1 MDGTKTVIQQTT
13 KTITTTAQNVSPPF
27 KKRAANAPVIPSYAS
42 SACSNSATYSS
53 ACSRVGVTSKTITLP
68 QTTIVSVI
76 HKIIIARRTTIKT
89 AIATA
94 YATKIAKTEIV
105 QQTYSTEKISKVV
118 GTEVKDNIIA
128 TETKTE
134 ISTKTEAADPLQTIL
149 LIAHDSGDPDLASLG
164 GVGFVHLENQIGTG
178 KYFLNFTADVDTDLT
193 FTIKQRTGEF
203 KVVNGPGSSNGKA
216 A

>member
-1 MDGTKTVIQQTT
+1 MDGTKKVIQQTT

-53 ACSRVGVTSKTITLP
+53 ACSRVGVTSKTIILLFPKRRLFQSFIRLLLHGGLRPRELSPPPTPPKQPRQRLFSRLIP
-68 QTTIVSVI
+68 PRRSV
-76 HKIIIARRTTIKT
+76 
-89 AIATA
+89 
-94 YATKIAKTEIV
+94 
-105 QQTYSTEKISKVV
+105 KVV

-134 ISTKTEAADPLQTIL
+134 ISTKTEAAGPLQTIL

-164 GVGFVHLENQIGTG
+164 GVGFVHL
-178 KYFLNFTADVDTDLT
+178 
-193 FTIKQRTGEF
+193 
-203 KVVNGPGSSNGKA
+203 
-216 A
+216 